1 MNARLSSLLVAG
13 SVFVAGSPSMPLA
26 AYAPAAEG
34 APGASLQGASLAS
47 QDARSAS
54 LKLDLPGYAGTPR
67 LQVLSNPLR
76 IVVDLPGVDRGT
88 QPSRKDLA
96 ALQHP
101 LILKTRLAQFEVAP
115 TPVTR
120 LVLEVKEGTQVL
132 VGTVPGGVMVNLNAG
147 TGASTARLMPG
158 LQAPASRPSAEP
170 AADVAPVVV
179 SMPVLPKPMETE
191 VLTASASP
199 EAPAPETKAPE
210 TKAAEKVAAAP
221 AAAEPAPVP
230 ARVETKVAETRPEP
244 APEAP
249 QPALTAPKAPL
260 QAMPAVG
267 ASVQSL
273 PSLSASSL
281 LPLSLGSAA
290 TAAAPAPLQVP
301 RDSQARSG
309 KTLADAPTL
318 WKGSKMSIDV
328 QNADIKVF
336 LGILADAGHLNLV
349 MDQDVQGIYNFKF
362 TDTPWDQI
370 LDVVLKNAGLGKEI
384 QNGVLRVAK
393 IKKLQE
399 EEEDRRKLDEAKA
412 LAGPLQ
418 SITRPLS
425 YAKVAEVKSI
435 IEKMLTKR
443 GSVILDDRT
452 NTLIITDLS
461 SNLVVI
467 DDLISQLDVQIQQ
480 VQIEARVVEAT
491 GSYEKAFGVKWPTA
505 NTGAADLTVGGV
517 AAPWGAFDSPSWNSV
532 NNRPGLGQNAAA
544 VAFTPGKEGVT
555 SINSPA
561 GEFWVSFL
569 SNRFSVNF
577 ILQAL
582 EKDGK
587 IKIVSSPKVVTQNNK
602 KAKILAGE
610 KIPYPTQQGG
620 AQGGAITVAFAD
632 ANLELDVTPQITNE
646 GTIIMDIKVEKAE
659 ADFSRTVNGTPTILR
674 KAIET
679 QVLVRDGGTAI
690 LGGVYSNTTSDGTN
704 GVPFLSKLPLIGWLF
719 RNKTHEEKNAELLI
733 FITPRIIKN

>member
-13 SVFVAGSPSMPLA
+13 GVIVAGVPSSPFSANTL
-26 AYAPAAEG
+26 AAEG
-34 APGASLQGASLAS
+34 APAVAALQGASLAS
-47 QDARSAS
+47 SDASAAS
-54 LKLDLPGYAGTPR
+54 IKLDLPGYTGTPR

-88 QPSRKDLA
+88 QPTKKELA

-101 LILKTRLAQFEVAP
+101 LIVRTRLAQFEVAP

-132 VGTVPGGVMVNLNAG
+132 VANSPAGVHLALSAG
-147 TGASTARLMPG
+147 TGTSTARL
-158 LQAPASRPSAEP
+158 SPS
-170 AADVAPVVV
+170 VVV
-179 SMPVLPKPMETE
+179 PQARPAVETLSAPTVMVSLPALPKPMETE
-191 VLTASASP
+191 VIAAPVQP
-199 EAPAPETKAPE
+199 EAPQAVALAQAQPSVSEPKAGEDSPAVQPV
-210 TKAAEKVAAAP
+210 KAA
-221 AAAEPAPVP
+221 
-230 ARVETKVAETRPEP
+230 VETKPEP
-244 APEAP
+244 APMPAAASL
-249 QPALTAPKAPL
+249 QP
-260 QAMPAVG
+260 MPAVG
-267 ASVQSL
+267 APIQSL
-273 PSLSASSL
+273 PNLSASSL
-281 LPLSLGSAA
+281 LPISLGSAA
-290 TAAAPAPLQVP
+290 SAAAPAAQQVP
-301 RDSQARSG
+301 RDSTARSG
-309 KTLADAPTL
+309 KTLADSPTV
-318 WKGSKMSIDV
+318 WKGSRMSIDV

-425 YAKVAEVKSI
+425 YSKVSEVKNI

-461 SNLVVI
+461 NNLVVI

-480 VQIEARVVEAT
+480 VQIEARVVEAS
-491 GSYEKAFGVKWPTA
+491 GNYEKAFGVKWPQSNSGA
-505 NTGAADLTVGGV
+505 NSITLADGS
-517 AAPWGAFDSPSWNSV
+517 AAPWGAANGPSWNSI
-532 NNRPGLGQNAAA
+532 NNRPGSGQNN
-544 VAFTPGKEGVT
+544 VVGSFSGGKSGVT
-555 SINSPA
+555 DISSPA

-587 IKIVSSPKVVTQNNK
+587 VKIVSSPKVVTQNNK
-602 KAKILAGE
+602 KAKILAGQ
-610 KIPYPTQQGG
+610 KIPYPSQQGG
-620 AQGGAITVAFAD
+620 AAGGAITVAFVD
-632 ANLELDVTPQITNE
+632 ANLELSVTPQITNE
-646 GTIIMDIKVEKAE
+646 GTIIMDIQVEKSE
-659 ADFSRTVNGTPTILR
+659 ADFSNTVQGTPTILR

-690 LGGVYSNTTSDGTN
+690 LGGVYTNNSSDGTA

-719 RNKTHEEKNAELLI
+719 RNKTHSEKNAELLI